1 MYGVEDVDWEH
12 IGQDCTKLCQDCG
25 AFWVS
30 HIYWKPGHDHCGGSR
45 GVVTLPAQLWFDFME
60 EGNEED

>member
-1 MYGVEDVDWEH
+1 MYGVQDVDW
-12 IGQDCTKLCQDCG
+12 D
-25 AFWVS
+25 
-30 HIYWKPGHDHCGGSR
+30 IYWKPGHDHCGGSR